1 MLTKLGNKSIANN
14 GKASNTNFTYTLFL
28 CSLEKKMKTKN
39 EPKTTI
45 ANNAKIDALIYKGFI
60 KGLWNQTPLI
70 LQIFSANET
79 SFNTSNLG
87 NMYFSLIFSAVK

>member
-1 MLTKLGNKSIANN
+1 
-14 GKASNTNFTYTLFL
+14 
-28 CSLEKKMKTKN
+28 MKTKN

-70 LQIFSANET
+70 LQIFSAKDT
-79 SFNTSNLG
+79 FSKTSNLG
-87 NMYFSLIFSAVK
+87 MV